1 MIMMNDEVNDDDHY
15 VSGVDDNDDDIDQ
28 SILLIRSRIDVLICF
43 VTSQH
48 VLNYCTYYSVS
59 LTCTVHCT
67 YCIYCTLY
75 ILYMFPCFPVSHVCQ
90 MLKLHLQHLFTHV
103 HTSLAF
109 TCAHSHSLT

>member
-48 VLNYCTYYSVS
+48 VLYYCTHYSVS
-59 LTCTVHCT
+59 LTCTVHTQEIRRCPENET
-67 YCIYCTLY
+67 K
-75 ILYMFPCFPVSHVCQ
+75 F
-90 MLKLHLQHLFTHV
+90 LF
-103 HTSLAF
+103 F
-109 TCAHSHSLT
+109 FI